1 MGLIENINNAL
12 EWEPVNIFHDT
23 SVEIDLDN
31 DTYTV
36 YHYTELGEFM
46 RRLPVFIEII
56 PKFIYY
62 VVSYSLYYIFI
73 KIPWWIFTSTFI
85 PQRWL

>member
-1 MGLIENINNAL
+1 MRLIENINNAL
-12 EWEPVNIFHDT
+12 EWEPVNIFYDI
-23 SVEIDLDN
+23 SVEVDPYN
-31 DTYTV
+31 DTYTIH
-36 YHYTELGEFM
+36 HYTELGEFM
-46 RRLPVFIEII
+46 RRLPILIEII

-73 KIPWWIFTSTFI
+73 KIPWWVFTSIFI